1 MEKSTKKRVRNVVLG
16 MTSVALVAG
25 ITASLTLAYLTD
37 TDSKTNVFTGTEGLT
52 GLLLEPD
59 FDGDI
64 DGTRTFKENT
74 NEKEIEPDTGVE
86 EPKDNGGWGYEA
98 AQDYMPGDTINKNP
112 YVKNTS
118 EQAAYVK
125 LAVKYYID
133 GTEST
138 YAEFSKF
145 ADLYYDADNK
155 TSTNWKQKDNDSSM
169 SAFYY
174 KGTNSDG
181 TLAEVAKD
189 AQTDNLFKDV
199 KIKSSLTLKT
209 VDGATVLYDGE
220 NAVTKGNTTTNY
232 SALPKLEIKLA
243 AVLVGET
250 DADTDFD
257 AQTALDSVTITWET
271 VTA

>member
-37 TDSKTNVFTGTEGLT
+37 TATKENVFTGTEGLT
-52 GLLLEPD
+52 GLLLEPE

-64 DGTRTFKENT
+64 DGTRKFVEGSSDKL
-74 NEKEIEPDTGVE
+74 ISPDDTVTK
-86 EPKDNGGWGYEA
+86 PTDNGGWGYEA

-118 EQAAYVK
+118 DQDAYVK

-133 GTEST
+133 GAEST

-145 ADLYYDADNK
+145 ADLYYDATSQ
-155 TSTNWKQKDNDSSM
+155 TSTKWKQADSDTTM

-174 KGTNSDG
+174 KGDNADG
-181 TLAEVAKD
+181 TLAAIATD
-189 AQTDNLFKDV
+189 ATTDNLFKDV
-199 KIKSSLTLKT
+199 KIKPSLTLKKE
-209 VDGATVLYDGE
+209 GAGTVLYDG
-220 NAVTKGNTTTNY
+220 NTALTKGDETDKYT
-232 SALPKLEIKLA
+232 ALPKLEIKLA
-243 AVLVGET
+243 AVLVGRT
-250 DADTDFD
+250 DADTTFN
-257 AQTALDSVTITWET
+257 AQTALDSVDITWSS